1 MDNNLELYKIF
12 HMVANYANISLASEK
27 LFISQPAVSKAI
39 QKLEGIVG
47 TKLFSRSSRGVKLTE
62 EGRIFY
68 QYIDRAIKQ
77 INLGEKVLH
86 KLKKRELGSFKLGV
100 STTLCKHFLIPKLKR
115 FIKDYPNIEIK
126 IRNHTSTDNLSL
138 LEKGEIDLCIISEP
152 LEEKEVYEFIK
163 LSDIHDIF
171 VASPDYLDSLKLIQ
185 YDDIFTA
192 ASFLLLEPANIS
204 RMYIDKYF
212 SNKGIIVKPEIETS
226 NMDILVEFAKI
237 GLGITAVIKEFV
249 KIELEKG
256 TLIEIVVDPMIPK
269 RNIGLVYNKNIPL
282 SLAAQTFIGYVSG
295 RDIEL

>member
-47 TKLFSRSSRGVKLTE
+47 NKLFSRSSRGVKLTE

-212 SNKGIIVKPEIETS
+212 
-226 NMDILVEFAKI
+226 
-237 GLGITAVIKEFV
+237 
-249 KIELEKG
+249 
-256 TLIEIVVDPMIPK
+256 
-269 RNIGLVYNKNIPL
+269 
-282 SLAAQTFIGYVSG
+282 
-295 RDIEL
+295 